1 MQFLAD
7 MGISLRTVDW
17 LRDRGHDVV
26 HLRDE
31 GLQRL
36 PDDEILEKARLEN
49 RILLT
54 VDLDFAQLLAIAQSS
69 LPSVILFRLGNEN
82 YDQIDGCLEIILETC
97 AEDLQS
103 GAMISVNTKGF
114 RIRVLPI
121 G

>member
-1 MQFLAD
+1 
-7 MGISLRTVDW
+7 
-17 LRDRGHDVV
+17 
-26 HLRDE
+26 
-31 GLQRL
+31 
-36 PDDEILEKARLEN
+36 LEN

-54 VDLDFAQLLAIAQSS
+54 VDLDFAQLLAVTRSL

-82 YDQIDGCLEIILETC
+82 YEQINVCLEIILETC
-97 AEDLQS
+97 LEDLQS